1 MERQHRLIVISGLIS
16 AVIGLL
22 AGFIGG
28 RFAPHPAFTP
38 TPAPAA
44 LIQAQAFKLVDQAGH
59 ERGVLGIDADG
70 AARMAL
76 FGPDAAL
83 PLVNLAASPQ
93 GGATLQLSD
102 SHSPQAVVLKAEPG
116 GSREVS
122 LYAANKIKLR
132 LEVQKNGEAAVDL
145 FDKGSRLIT
154 LGLNQG
160 DPQLIFYGEA
170 QKAALEVVSK
180 KTGDRSL
187 SLLGKNGTPR
197 AVLGLKNDQKV
208 ALGLFDQKGKTRVA
222 LMDEPSLI
230 LLKEG
235 KLVRT
240 LP

>member
-1 MERQHRLIVISGLIS
+1 MEPQHRLILIAGLVA
-16 AVIGLL
+16 AVIGLV

-28 RFAPHPAFTP
+28 RFAPHPTP

-44 LIQAQAFKLVDQAGH
+44 LVQAQAFKLVDQAGR

-102 SHSPQAVVLKAEPG
+102 SHSPQAVVLKTEPG
-116 GSREVS
+116 GSRDLS
-122 LYAANKIKLR
+122 LYSADKISLR

-145 FDKGSRLIT
+145 YDKGSRLIT
-154 LGLNQG
+154 LGLTNQG
-160 DPQLIFYGEA
+160 DPHLIFYGEG
-170 QKAALEVVSK
+170 QKAALEVISK

-187 SLLGKNGTPR
+187 NLLGKNGTPR
-197 AVLGLKNDQKV
+197 AVLGLKNDKKA
-208 ALGLFDQKGKTRVA
+208 ALGLFDHKGKTRVA